1 MEEICGGLS
10 DIYSIEVLP
19 LGHARAQLSTATE
32 HRN

>member
-1 MEEICGGLS
+1 MEEICDGLS

-19 LGHARAQLSTATE
+19 AGPRPHASTATE